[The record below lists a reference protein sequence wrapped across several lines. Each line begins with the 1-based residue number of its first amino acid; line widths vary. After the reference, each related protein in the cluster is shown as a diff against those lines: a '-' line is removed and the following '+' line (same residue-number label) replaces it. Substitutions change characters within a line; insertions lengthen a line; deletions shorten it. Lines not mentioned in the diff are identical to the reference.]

1 MIDELDLLKKDWQKR
16 EAHLPQ
22 LSYDQIHKMIWKKSS
37 SIVKW
42 ILIISIL
49 EITLPNLIYL
59 SPSFRENNFLEG
71 IESFNTA
78 FIVFNIF
85 FYSVVAYFIYQFYR
99 RYREISVLASA
110 KNLMRQ
116 IIKTR
121 KTVKYYIIFCLSM
134 GLVLFAL
141 FIFGIYLDDD
151 ILLSLDG
158 IAEKSKE
165 IPLDKIKTTAIWVLS
180 IGAIVFTAVAAGI
193 YFLLY
198 GLLLRKLKR
207 NYKELKQLEV

>member
-22 LSYDQIHKMIWKKSS
+22 LSFDQIHKMIWKKSS

-59 SPSFRENNFLEG
+59 SPSIREKNFLGE
-71 IESFNTA
+71 IESFNTI

-85 FYSVVAYFIYQFYR
+85 YYSVVAYFIYQFYR

-110 KNLMRQ
+110 KSLMHQ

-134 GLVLFAL
+134 ALVFFAL
-141 FIFGIYLDDD
+141 FIFGIYLNDD
-151 ILLSLDG
+151 ILLAFEG

-165 IPLDKIKTTAIWVLS
+165 IPLDKIRTTAIWVLS
-180 IGAIVFTAVAAGI
+180 IGAIAFTAVAAGI

-207 NYKELKQLEV
+207 NYKELKHLEV

>member
-85 FYSVVAYFIYQFYR
+85 FYSVVA
-99 RYREISVLASA
+99 
-110 KNLMRQ
+110 
-116 IIKTR
+116 
-121 KTVKYYIIFCLSM
+121 
-134 GLVLFAL
+134 
-141 FIFGIYLDDD
+141 
-151 ILLSLDG
+151 
-158 IAEKSKE
+158 
-165 IPLDKIKTTAIWVLS
+165 
-180 IGAIVFTAVAAGI
+180 
-193 YFLLY
+193 
-198 GLLLRKLKR
+198 
-207 NYKELKQLEV
+207 

>member
-16 EAHLPQ
+16 EEHLPK
-22 LSYDQIHKMIWKKSS
+22 LSFDQIHNMIWKKSS
-37 SIVKW
+37 SIVRW

-59 SPSFRENNFLEG
+59 SPSFRENPLLRDAG
-71 IESFNTA
+71 GFNTIY
-78 FIVFNIF
+78 IVLNV
-85 FYSVVAYFIYQFYR
+85 FYYAVVLYFIFQFYR
-99 RYREISVLASA
+99 RYKEISILDSA

-121 KTVKYYIIFCLSM
+121 KTVKHYIIFCLTMS
-134 GLVLFAL
+134 LVFFAL
-141 FIFGIYLDDD
+141 FIVGIYLSDDV
-151 ILLSLDG
+151 LLAFDG

-165 IPLDKIKTTAIWVLS
+165 IPLEKIRTTTIWILS
-180 IGAIVFTAVAAGI
+180 IGAVVFTAFIAGI

>member
-22 LSYDQIHKMIWKKSS
+22 LSFDQIHKMIWKKSS

-59 SPSFRENNFLEG
+59 SPSIREKNFLGE
-71 IESFNTA
+71 IESFNTI

-85 FYSVVAYFIYQFYR
+85 YYSVVAYFIYQFYR

-110 KNLMRQ
+110 KSLMHQ

-121 KTVKYYIIFCLSM
+121 KTVKHYIIFCLSM
-134 GLVLFAL
+134 ALVFFAL
-141 FIFGIYLDDD
+141 FIFGIYLDDG
-151 ILLSLDG
+151 ILLAFEG

-165 IPLDKIKTTAIWVLS
+165 IPLDKIRTTAIWVLS

>member
-22 LSYDQIHKMIWKKSS
+22 LSFDQIHKMIWKKSS

-59 SPSFRENNFLEG
+59 SPSFRENNFLED

-78 FIVFNIF
+78 FLVFNIF

>member
-1 MIDELDLLKKDWQKR
+1 MTDELDLLKKDWQKR

-22 LSYDQIHKMIWKKSS
+22 LTYEEIHKMLWKKSS

-49 EITLPNLIYL
+49 EITLPNLLYL
-59 SPSFRENNFLEG
+59 SPSLQKDPFFSNVNG
-71 IESFNTA
+71 FNTV

-85 FYSVVAYFIYQFYR
+85 YYSVVAYFIYQFYR
-99 RYREISVLASA
+99 RYKEISVLASA

-121 KTVKYYIIFCLSM
+121 KTVKHYIIFCLSM
-134 GLVLFAL
+134 SLVFFAL
-141 FIFGIYLDDD
+141 FTFGIYLSDE
-151 ILLSLDG
+151 LLLAFDG
-158 IAEKSKE
+158 VAEKTKE
-165 IPLDKIKTTAIWVLS
+165 IPLEKIRTTAIWILS
-180 IGAIVFTAVAAGI
+180 IAAIVFTAIAAGI

>member
-59 SPSFRENNFLEG
+59 SPSFRENNFLED

-78 FIVFNIF
+78 FLVFNIF

-134 GLVLFAL
+134 GLVFFAL

-165 IPLDKIKTTAIWVLS
+165 IPMEKIKTTAIWVLS
-180 IGAIVFTAVAAGI
+180 IGAIAFTAVAAGI

>member
-1 MIDELDLLKKDWQKR
+1 MFDELDLLKKDWQKR

-22 LSYDQIHKMIWKKSS
+22 LSFDQIHKMIWKKSS

-59 SPSFRENNFLEG
+59 SPSIREKNFLGE
-71 IESFNTA
+71 IESFNTI

-85 FYSVVAYFIYQFYR
+85 YYSVVAYFIYQFYR

-110 KNLMRQ
+110 KSLMHQ

-121 KTVKYYIIFCLSM
+121 KTVKHYIIICLSM
-134 GLVLFAL
+134 ALVFFAM

-151 ILLSLDG
+151 ILLAFEG

-165 IPLDKIKTTAIWVLS
+165 IPLDKIRTTAIWVLS

-207 NYKELKQLEV
+207 NYKELKHLEV

>member
-22 LSYDQIHKMIWKKSS
+22 LSFDQIHKMIWKKSS

-59 SPSFRENNFLEG
+59 SPSFRENNFLED

-78 FIVFNIF
+78 FLVFNIF

-134 GLVLFAL
+134 GLVFFAL

-165 IPLDKIKTTAIWVLS
+165 IPLEKIKTTAIWVLS

>member
-22 LSYDQIHKMIWKKSS
+22 LSFDQIHKMIWKKSS

-59 SPSFRENNFLEG
+59 SPSIREKNFLGE
-71 IESFNTA
+71 IESFNTI

-85 FYSVVAYFIYQFYR
+85 YYSVVAYFIYQFYR

-110 KNLMRQ
+110 KSLMHQ

-121 KTVKYYIIFCLSM
+121 KTVKHYIIFCLSM
-134 GLVLFAL
+134 ALVFFAL
-141 FIFGIYLDDD
+141 FIFGIYLDDG
-151 ILLSLDG
+151 ILLAFEG

-165 IPLDKIKTTAIWVLS
+165 IPLDKIRTTAIWVLS

-207 NYKELKQLEV
+207 NYKELKHLEV

>member
-16 EAHLPQ
+16 EAHHPQ
-22 LSYDQIHKMIWKKSS
+22 LSFDQIHKMIWKKSS

-59 SPSFRENNFLEG
+59 SPSLREKNFLGE
-71 IESFNTA
+71 IESYNTI
-78 FIVFNIF
+78 FIVFNVF
-85 FYSVVAYFIYQFYR
+85 FYGIVAYFIYQFYR

-110 KNLMRQ
+110 KSLMHQ

-121 KTVKYYIIFCLSM
+121 KTVKNYIIFCLSM
-134 GLVLFAL
+134 GLVLFAIC
-141 FIFGIYLDDD
+141 IFGIYLDDN
-151 ILLSLDG
+151 ILLAFDG
-158 IAEKSKE
+158 IAEKSRE
-165 IPLDKIKTTAIWVLS
+165 IPFEKIKTTAIWVLS

>member
-22 LSYDQIHKMIWKKSS
+22 LSFDQIHKMIWKKSS

-165 IPLDKIKTTAIWVLS
+165 IPLDKIRTTAIWVLS